1 MEEKVE
7 LKGIGMFDY
16 NEIVSAYVRNEPV
29 IDSVLEELGENL
41 AYRRKEELD
50 KTLSDPYVD
59 GALRCIADTLKEG
72 IFPVC
77 TKLDSYFDEEKT
89 SILQQLPIEDF
100 SEKCLKEEFLK
111 DYTIDDVEIYTIG
124 NLAANEGAEAITDI
138 VMVTPD
144 KKEAMFH
151 LKEPVEI
158 GKAEMTI
165 AEDDEIPSLIKE
177 MTISQIA
184 KDVKDGNEKSF
195 SADEIERTNFYFN
208 EAIKDVKN
216 FNKKSRSLGIVPK
229 FQKNS
234 NDEIQMD
241 FYFKKAPENNITV
254 NFEGDHGNYTSVL
267 QMLNSSFK
275 KIDTKNK
282 NPKEICDVLD
292 KELKDYKAIRNSVEI
307 KYKENGKVVSKEKV
321 LENLNNSFKPKEKNT
336 NKNTKIQ

>member
-29 IDSVLEELGENL
+29 IDSVLEELAENL
-41 AYRRKEELD
+41 AYQRKEELD

-59 GALRCIADTLKEG
+59 GTLRHIADTLKEG
-72 IFPVC
+72 TFPVC

-124 NLAANEGAEAITDI
+124 NLATNEGAEAITDI

-241 FYFKKAPENNITV
+241 FYFKKTPENNITV
-254 NFEGDHGNYTSVL
+254 NFEGDHGNYNSVL

-282 NPKEICDVLD
+282 NPKEICEVLD
-292 KELKDYKAIRNSVEI
+292 KELKDYKAIHNSVEI
-307 KYKENGKVVSKEKV
+307 KYKENDKIVSKEKV

>member
-7 LKGIGMFDY
+7 LKGVEMFDY
-16 NEIVSAYVRNEPV
+16 HEITSAYVRNEPD
-29 IDSVLEELGENL
+29 INSVLEELAENL
-41 AYRRKEELD
+41 AYRRKEEVD
-50 KTLSDPYVD
+50 ETLSDPYVD
-59 GALRCIADTLKEG
+59 GALRYIADTLKEG
-72 IFPVC
+72 VFPVC

-111 DYTIDDVEIYTIG
+111 DYTIDNVEIYTIG
-124 NLAANEGAEAITDI
+124 NLATNEGAEAITDI

-158 GKAEMTI
+158 GKAEMVI
-165 AEDDEIPSLIKE
+165 AEKNEIPSLIKE

-195 SADEIERTNFYFN
+195 SADEIEHTNFYFN

-229 FQKNS
+229 FQKKN

-267 QMLNSSFK
+267 QMLNDSFK

-282 NPKEICDVLD
+282 NPKEICEILD
-292 KELKDYKAIRNSVEI
+292 KELKDYKAIRNSIEI
-307 KYKENGKVVSKEKV
+307 KYEENGKVVSKEKV
-321 LENLNNSFKPKEKNT
+321 LENLNKSFKGKEKNT